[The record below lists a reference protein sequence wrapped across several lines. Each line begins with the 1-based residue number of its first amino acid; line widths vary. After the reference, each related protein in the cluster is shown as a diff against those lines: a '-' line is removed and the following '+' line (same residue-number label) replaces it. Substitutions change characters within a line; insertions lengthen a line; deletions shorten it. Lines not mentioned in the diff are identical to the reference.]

1 MNGKEVVEAELR
13 GIRGKEGFHCHV
25 VVVVV
30 VLGISKTLSWT
41 REYTLRRGKG
51 ERVSIATWWWW
62 ELQHRDLEVQVKGRT
77 GQRGFPLPLW
87 VVVVVVGDCNI

>member
-62 ELQHRDLEVQVKGRT
+62 WWWWGWGERVSIATL
-77 GQRGFPLPLW
+77 
-87 VVVVVVGDCNI
+87 VVVGTTT